1 MPPGKLRPL
10 HERAIHSI
18 AMSARSLWSA
28 VYSNVLPKRKSVV
41 RAFLFSLVGLLPFL
55 IIMLIKKPQFL
66 VPFLLLLGYV
76 GHLLGLTSD
85 IMKQLRWMKRLSE
98 QGPIFWA
105 AARGKRALVRFSRW
119 CYGDAMDVLPAGL
132 SDLGTSK
139 RTSDS
144 ATIKW
149 HHSSTSDFST
159 HWYEVQIRPVTVGEE
174 ATHGGGSSSGDGS
187 VAAADSK
194 AEEGWIPLL
203 QKHEHKEVCLKPLSA
218 GISYEARVR
227 ATNSKGSSP
236 WSVLCFTTKQS
247 PVLLHG
253 GAGGV
258 GEGYRW
264 LQSLKDETITVT
276 LFGLPALTKARQLEV
291 SFRPSSLTVAWLP
304 ARKGAPALLE
314 GELHGAIV
322 PEECLWELKDA
333 DDGEGREL
341 HMTLQKAQKD
351 LPLWARLLKGHPE
364 ADMSQVK
371 REEKSLE
378 EIMAE
383 LHKADPYGMSKVEKL
398 KKEM

>member
-105 AARGKRALVRFSRW
+105 VARGKRALVRFSRW

-132 SDLGTSK
+132 SDLGTSN

-187 VAAADSK
+187 VAAADAK

-236 WSVLCFTTKQS
+236 WSVL
-247 PVLLHG
+247 LHDEAVTGSAERWRGRRG
-253 GAGGV
+253 G
-258 GEGYRW
+258 
-264 LQSLKDETITVT
+264 
-276 LFGLPALTKARQLEV
+276 GLPLAA
-291 SFRPSSLTVAWLP
+291 
-304 ARKGAPALLE
+304 
-314 GELHGAIV
+314 V
-322 PEECLWELKDA
+322 PQ
-333 DDGEGREL
+333 G
-341 HMTLQKAQKD
+341 
-351 LPLWARLLKGHPE
+351 
-364 ADMSQVK
+364 
-371 REEKSLE
+371 
-378 EIMAE
+378 
-383 LHKADPYGMSKVEKL
+383 
-398 KKEM
+398 